1 MRMAALV
8 LVFLTASNST
18 QVVQI
23 GPTDPDFCFKVEK
36 ILPNL
41 ELRHQVHVF
50 GTVQDQA
57 TAPLEKS
64 RIEMRRY
71 ISHRSQVSMRTV
83 STDEKGHFDL
93 GIVKPGKYR
102 LLASPHRGFKQP
114 ATLQCQNGHEC
125 ELKIIL
131 LVNPTDQPESACPIR

>member
-1 MRMAALV
+1 MAALL
-8 LVFLTASNST
+8 LVFLTGSNSALF
-18 QVVQI
+18 VQI
-23 GPTDPDFCFKVEK
+23 GRTDPDFCFKVEK

-50 GTVQDQA
+50 GTVQDQT

-71 ISHRSQVSMRTV
+71 ISQRSQVSMRTV
-83 STDEKGHFDL
+83 STDEKGNFDL

-114 ATLQCQNGHEC
+114 TPCNAKTGM
-125 ELKIIL
+125 
-131 LVNPTDQPESACPIR
+131 SAN